1 MTTMMM
7 MTPVASSVV
16 ATATARRCGGVR
28 ERHGLG
34 LTTMR
39 ARGRCVAGGAG
50 GTTPRTTT
58 VIVRARKGLLAEKFA
73 ESEEGDSPGAVTG
86 EADEG
91 EGGED
96 ARARGCP
103 CGRDGKSYGECC
115 ARLHD
120 GASTSATPEEVMR
133 ARFTAYTQKRCEYI
147 VSSTHDDSKDMARNN
162 LLADAERT
170 VARIRFLKFRV
181 RRSTV
186 PNDGEDGDAYVTYEA
201 DFDKGAK
208 KAKSSR
214 TKAKTLAERARLRK
228 DATTGAWKFV
238 DAVALNAN
246 TIDDDGSED
255 IGDQGFGSAAGRK
268 NGNLHK
274 IF

>member
-1 MTTMMM
+1 MM
-7 MTPVASSVV
+7 MTMPVASTVV
-16 ATATARRCGGVR
+16 ATATATAGRRRGGGGVHER
-28 ERHGLG
+28 RHGLG
-34 LTTMR
+34 LTMR
-39 ARGRCVAGGAG
+39 ARGRCVAGG
-50 GTTPRTTT
+50 GTPRRTTT
-58 VIVRARKGLLAEKFA
+58 TTVLVRARKGLLAEKFA
-73 ESEEGDSPGAVTG
+73 ESEENDSPSPGAG
-86 EADEG
+86 EAG
-91 EGGED
+91 EGED

-186 PNDGEDGDAYVTYEA
+186 PSDGEDGDAYVTYEA